1 MNREDQL
8 DQMIRDL
15 LITTAETEFYD
26 SVNERAMSSSICRD
40 SNLKSEA
47 STEDHPSRW
56 KEFFSMPSFKRMA
69 MLAEILCLFA
79 FLCIPVFEH
88 VFAHKNGVITK
99 DFGAIQITTKFGEPE
114 DRALPDGKWR
124 NPPGYTL
131 ADEEKYDVSLV
142 RIYKNAEG
150 EEFYFRYTQCG
161 DGFKERY
168 DYGDDVFGRR
178 IIIRGQD
185 AHLLIPKDRS
195 QTTVIL
201 WEDES
206 TGDQFMMGAR
216 MPIDELMNY
225 ANLVQRT
232 FENAR
237 GAE

>member
-15 LITTAETEFYD
+15 LMTTAETELYD
-26 SVNERAMSSSICRD
+26 SVNERAISASTCGD

-47 STEDHPSRW
+47 CIEDHRSRR
-56 KEFFSMPSFKRMA
+56 KEFFSMPSFKSVA

-88 VFAHKNGVITK
+88 VFAYKNGVITK
-99 DFGAIQITTKFGEPE
+99 DFGVIQITTKFGEPE
-114 DRALPDGKWR
+114 DRALFDGKWE

-131 ADEEKYDVSLV
+131 ADEKKYDVYFL
-142 RIYKNAEG
+142 RIYKNAGG

-161 DGFKERY
+161 DGFQERY

-225 ANLVQRT
+225 ANLVQRYI
-232 FENAR
+232 EEE
-237 GAE
+237 GG